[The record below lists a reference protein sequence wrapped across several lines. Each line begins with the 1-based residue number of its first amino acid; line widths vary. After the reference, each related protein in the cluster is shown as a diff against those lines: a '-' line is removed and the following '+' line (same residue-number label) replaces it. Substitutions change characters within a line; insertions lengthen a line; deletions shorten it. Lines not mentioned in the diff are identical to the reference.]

1 MIQSDIKTILR
12 LRIKEA
18 FDSCKPNTYPNFHR
32 LIQTK
37 EGYLKAETMIIDYVI
52 KNTLPVST
60 AIAQLESELE

>member
-1 MIQSDIKTILR
+1 MVQNDIKTILR

-18 FDSCKPNTYPNFHR
+18 FDTCKSSTYPNFCR

>member
-1 MIQSDIKTILR
+1 MVENDVKTILR

-18 FDSCKPNTYPNFHR
+18 FENCKPSTYPNFHS

-37 EGYLKAETMIIDYVI
+37 DGYLKAESMIINYVI
-52 KNTLPVST
+52 QNTLPVST

>member
-1 MIQSDIKTILR
+1 MIQNDIKTILR

-18 FDSCKPNTYPNFHR
+18 FDTCKPSTYPNFYR

-60 AIAQLESELE
+60 VIAQLESELE